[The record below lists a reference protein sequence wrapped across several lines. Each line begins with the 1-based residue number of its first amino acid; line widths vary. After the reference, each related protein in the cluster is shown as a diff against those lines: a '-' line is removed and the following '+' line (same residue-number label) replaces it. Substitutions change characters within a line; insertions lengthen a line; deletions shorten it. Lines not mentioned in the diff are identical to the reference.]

1 MEVLQTRTMAGL
13 MKVAGVVFFVTHNA
27 CQPLQGKVV
36 ASMECGIQF
45 FITAMSSS
53 TWNSTWKVCKHLGHF
68 VPLVRVCFGNK

>member
-1 MEVLQTRTMAGL
+1 MEVLKIRTMAGL
-13 MKVAGVVFFVTHNA
+13 MKVAGAVFSVTHDA

-53 TWNSTWKVCKHLGHF
+53 TWKVCKHLGPF
-68 VPLVRVCFGNK
+68 APLVRVCFGDK